1 MNFDELRKKMITQIE
16 KEKTSVDDD
25 NPVVETALTMPSP
38 QEDDGDLAETHQS
51 ASASSSK
58 RLKRGNRYTV
68 QELEHLFEIMKSIL
82 PIGPD
87 EWDRVADMHF
97 ST

>member
-1 MNFDELRKKMITQIE
+1 MITQIE

-51 ASASSSK
+51 ASASSS
-58 RLKRGNRYTV
+58 NIIFYAV
-68 QELEHLFEIMKSIL
+68 IQF
-82 PIGPD
+82 
-87 EWDRVADMHF
+87 
-97 ST
+97 